1 MKQVTKLFGVVSLTT
16 LLASTIT
23 IAQFR
28 APSPDGLASTET
40 GGRYVGGREPY
51 YVDGKWIEVS
61 YGRPI
66 KRGRELWG
74 SDKVYGMWLNRGA
87 PVWRAGAD
95 VSTYLMT
102 QAPII
107 INDVTVKPGGYSLFI
122 ELEPDNWTLIVSNWQ
137 PQRRYDPNNAPA
149 LWGSYGYT
157 PDKDVVRA
165 PMTLST
171 LPWSVDQLTW
181 LFVDMSDTK
190 GTLAVQWDTMMA
202 AVPFVVGQEAPDPNE
217 TSNTTD
223 PRTPPTVRNGPKDR

>member
-1 MKQVTKLFGVVSLTT
+1 MTRTASLGCVVI
-16 LLASTIT
+16 LLAGTLAT
-23 IAQFR
+23 AQFR

-66 KRGRELWG
+66 KRGRDLWG
-74 SDKVYGMWLNRGA
+74 SDRAYGMWLDRGA

-102 QAPII
+102 EARLV
-107 INDVTVKPGGYSLFI
+107 INGTLVEPGGYTMFVDLK
-122 ELEPDNWTLIVSNWQ
+122 LDDWTLIVSDWQ
-137 PQRRYDPNNAPA
+137 PQRRYDPNDHRN

-157 PDKDVVRA
+157 PEKDVVRA
-165 PMTLST
+165 PMNLST

-181 LFVDMSDTK
+181 LFLDMSDTG
-190 GTLAVQWDTMMA
+190 GTLALMWDTMMA
-202 AVPFVVGQEAPDPNE
+202 SVPFTLEAEPEGHAGDGP
-217 TSNTTD
+217 TVD
-223 PRTPPTVRNGPKDR
+223 PRTPPEVVTGPAGAR